1 MSRLPGKRFFL
12 AQLLLLM
19 QFSIVASS
27 CAQNNNFDGKCDCA
41 TILAMEQQIDN
52 LEEVSKKN
60 GYPDNVSVWKASDVK
75 PSMDKEFWD
84 DCRLKKA
91 QTERLDRYCNLVFNR
106 KREAE
111 AINFK
116 TLKNIKESRLME
128 IPVSEPGRD
137 GDLIEIDDKVISEVE
152 PDSIP
157 YSTKYKKGFT
167 SDTIH
172 FPGIIR
178 GESCEY
184 HIVVYDPKS
193 REYAIDFLLE
203 DPSTGDPVATFKR
216 AAGVITKKGKL
227 AMLMNAGIFSRNNNP
242 LGLFITNKETITVLN
257 TKKGD
262 GNFYMQP
269 NGVFFIDSDK
279 NAGILPTS
287 QYDTNTPNEVEYAT
301 QSGPMLVYDNH
312 INKEFKQ
319 KSENKHI
326 RNGVGVLPNGKIV
339 FAISSEPVNFYDFA
353 NFFKTGF
360 NCKNALYLDG
370 TISKMYAPKLS
381 VVQHDPPAQDFAGII
396 AIYKKNPP
404 AATSVKPAKKNRK

>member
-1 MSRLPGKRFFL
+1 MCRLPGKQFFL

-27 CAQNNNFDGKCDCA
+27 CAQNNNLNDICDCNTIQA
-41 TILAMEQQIDN
+41 TEHLIDS
-52 LEEVSKKN
+52 LEEASKKN
-60 GYPDNVSVWKASDVK
+60 GNTESVWEAGEVK
-75 PSMDKEFWD
+75 PSTDKEFLD
-84 DCRLKKA
+84 NCRKKIA
-91 QTERLDRYCNLVFNR
+91 QPELIANYCDIVGHKLQ
-106 KREAE
+106 KAE
-111 AINFK
+111 EINSK
-116 TLKNIKESRLME
+116 TLKI
-128 IPVSEPGRD
+128 
-137 GDLIEIDDKVISEVE
+137 ISETK

-157 YSTKYKKGFT
+157 YTIKYKRGFT

-216 AAGVITKKGKL
+216 ATDMITKKGKL
-227 AMLMNAGIFSRNNNP
+227 AMLMNAGIFKPDNKPS
-242 LGLFITNKETITVLN
+242 GLFITKGETLTRLN
-257 TKKGD
+257 LNNGS

-269 NGVFFIDSDK
+269 NGVFFIDSNK